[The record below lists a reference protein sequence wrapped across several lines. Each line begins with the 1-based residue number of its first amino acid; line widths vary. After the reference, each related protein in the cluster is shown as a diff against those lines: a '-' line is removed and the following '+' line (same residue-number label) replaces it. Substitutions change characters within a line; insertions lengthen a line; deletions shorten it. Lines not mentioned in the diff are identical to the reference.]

1 MSESTK
7 NESESSST
15 TTAVQSGGTPTVV
28 PVGPGSNQSSAPSA
42 PSSVV
47 EAMQSPMGPTQI
59 PTQVYS
65 REVVVCIINN
75 IEETAFFLSSSSYKR
90 THTLSLS
97 NPARHTMALAP
108 PTNQFFLSPLHPS
121 VHIYAPLFLCRT
133 RENHSSGY
141 IEYA

>member
-7 NESESSST
+7 NESESST
-15 TTAVQSGGTPTVV
+15 TTAVPSGTPTVV

-65 REVVVCIINN
+65 
-75 IEETAFFLSSSSYKR
+75 LYHK
-90 THTLSLS
+90 
-97 NPARHTMALAP
+97 
-108 PTNQFFLSPLHPS
+108 
-121 VHIYAPLFLCRT
+121 
-133 RENHSSGY
+133 
-141 IEYA
+141 

>member
-28 PVGPGSNQSSAPSA
+28 PVDPGSNQNYTPSA

-47 EAMQSPMGPTQI
+47 EAMQSPMGPSQI

-65 REVVVCIINN
+65 
-75 IEETAFFLSSSSYKR
+75 
-90 THTLSLS
+90 
-97 NPARHTMALAP
+97 
-108 PTNQFFLSPLHPS
+108 
-121 VHIYAPLFLCRT
+121 
-133 RENHSSGY
+133 
-141 IEYA
+141 